1 MCAPLPRN
9 TQEDLVTVQ
18 FELVDRRGDSRSIE
32 ARAGDTVAQTLLR
45 SFIPPL
51 TVYVESAGRPLADN
65 RRLADGQRY
74 VAHLIEGYDLGSI
87 RSLYLQDV
95 EADDDAAYVKQRLVF
110 TDDGK
115 LRLEQTS
122 LSLAD
127 TAGLVEQTILST
139 IRRFRLVGPDDV
151 LVIALSGGVD
161 SGSLML
167 ALGALLEGGELPFR
181 VIAATFQDFDSGH
194 TDALSRAAGLAARFG
209 VPHELVPEDVARSVF
224 HLDRPLRQVL
234 PALMETED
242 AHQTMYVDHH
252 TTRRTLEVFAAEQG
266 TNRIALGLH
275 TSDLLAGLLN
285 AQASG
290 YRYGALPLRQVGDF
304 RYIFP
309 LAFVPKKELDL
320 YYLHAM
326 GAIPAQSPPNPWEF
340 NPLDRNFYY
349 YLADFM
355 QSMWPGVEHWM
366 LTSPSLADDAKIG
379 YVTCGNCGGALDPQ
393 GRDWTPGNFCDVC
406 SLLARYGYVQ
416 GV

>member
-1 MCAPLPRN
+1 M
-9 TQEDLVTVQ
+9 TVQ
-18 FELVDRRGDSRSIE
+18 FELVDRRLVSRPIE
-32 ARAGDTVAQTLLR
+32 ARAGDTIAQTLLR
-45 SFIPPL
+45 NFIPPL
-51 TVYVESAGRPLADN
+51 TVYVESDGRPLADN

-74 VAHLIEGYDLGSI
+74 VAHLIEGYDLDSI
-87 RSLYLQDV
+87 RSLYLQD
-95 EADDDAAYVKQRLVF
+95 DDTGDDAAYVKQRLVF
-110 TDDGK
+110 TDDGR
-115 LRLEQTS
+115 LRLEQTE
-122 LSLAD
+122 LSLED
-127 TAGLVEQTILST
+127 TARMVEQTIMST
-139 IRRFRLVGPDDV
+139 IRRYRLVGPDDTV
-151 LVIALSGGVD
+151 VIALSGGVD

-181 VIAATFQDFDSGH
+181 VIAATFQDFDSRH
-194 TDALSRAAGLAARFG
+194 TEAFDRAAGLAARFG

-275 TSDLLAGLLN
+275 TSDLLAGLMN

-290 YRYGALPLRQVGDF
+290 YRYGAPPLRQVGDF

-309 LAFVPKKELDL
+309 LTFVPKKELDL
-320 YYLHAM
+320 YYLHAV
-326 GAIPAQSPPNPWEF
+326 GAIPEQSPPNPWEF

-366 LTSPSLADDAKIG
+366 LTSPLLADEGKTE
-379 YVTCGNCGGALDPQ
+379 YVTCGNCGGALDTQ

-416 GV
+416 GA

>member
-1 MCAPLPRN
+1 M
-9 TQEDLVTVQ
+9 TVQ
-18 FELVDRRGDSRSIE
+18 FELVDRLGVSRPIE

-51 TVYVESAGRPLADN
+51 TVYVESGGQPWADT
-65 RRLADGQRY
+65 RRLADGGRY
-74 VAHLIEGYDLGSI
+74 VAHLIEGYDLDSI
-87 RSLYLQDV
+87 RSLYLQ
-95 EADDDAAYVKQRLVF
+95 EASTSDAAYVKRRLVF

-115 LRLEQTS
+115 LRLEQTE
-122 LSLAD
+122 LSLAE
-127 TAGLVEQTILST
+127 TARLVEQTIAST
-139 IRRFRLVGPDDV
+139 IRRYRLVGPGDT

-167 ALGALLEGGELPFR
+167 ALGALLDSGELPFQ
-181 VIAATFQDFDSGH
+181 VIAATFQDFDSRH
-194 TDALSRAAGLAARFG
+194 TEALTRARGLAARFG
-209 VPHELVPEDVARSVF
+209 VRHELVPDDVARSVF

-252 TTRRTLEVFAAEQG
+252 TTRRTLEVFAAGQG
-266 TNRIALGLH
+266 TDHIALGLH

-290 YRYGALPLRQVGDF
+290 YRYGELPLRQVGDF
-304 RYIFP
+304 RYVFP

-326 GAIPAQSPPNPWEF
+326 GGIPEQSPPNPWEF

-349 YLADFM
+349 YIADFL
-355 QSMWPGVEHWM
+355 QSMWPGVEHWL
-366 LTSPSLADDAKIG
+366 LTSPLLSQADKPQ
-379 YVTCGNCGGALDPQ
+379 YVNCGNCGGALDPQ
-393 GRDWTPGNFCDVC
+393 GRPWTPGDFCDVC

>member
-1 MCAPLPRN
+1 
-9 TQEDLVTVQ
+9 VTVQ
-18 FELVDRRGDSRSIE
+18 FELVDRRGVTRPIE

-51 TVYVESAGRPLADN
+51 TVYVESGGQPWADT
-65 RRLADGQRY
+65 RRLVDGGRY
-74 VAHLIEGYDLGSI
+74 VAHLIEGYDLDSI
-87 RSLYLQDV
+87 RSLYLR
-95 EADDDAAYVKQRLVF
+95 EATEDGADEDGAAYVKRRLVF
-110 TDDGK
+110 TDDGR

-122 LSLAD
+122 LTLEE
-127 TAGLVEQTILST
+127 TARLVEQTIAST
-139 IRRFRLVGPDDV
+139 IRRFRLVGPGDS

-167 ALGALLEGGELPFR
+167 ALGALLESGELPFE
-181 VIAATFQDFDSGH
+181 VIAATFQDFDSRH
-194 TDALSRAAGLAARFG
+194 TEALKRAQGLAARFG
-209 VPHELVPEDVARSVF
+209 VRHELVPDDVARAVF
-224 HLDRPLRQVL
+224 HLNRPLRQVL

-266 TNRIALGLH
+266 TDQIALGLH
-275 TSDLLAGLLN
+275 TSDLLAGQLN

-290 YRYGALPLRQVGDF
+290 YRYGQLPLRQVGDF
-304 RYIFP
+304 RYVFP

-326 GAIPAQSPPNPWEF
+326 GSIPAQSPPNPWEF

-349 YLADFM
+349 YIADFL
-355 QSMWPGVEHWM
+355 QSMWPGVEHWL
-366 LTSPSLADDAKIG
+366 LTSPPLSPDDKTE
-379 YVTCGNCGGALDPQ
+379 YVGCGNCGGALDPQ
-393 GRDWTPGNFCDVC
+393 GRPWTPGDFCDVC